1 MRGSGPTKSRYSMY
15 GKTKSRTMTTLTEN
29 QKAKPWYREPW
40 PWLLMAGPG
49 IVIIA
54 GFYTLWLAIKSDD
67 GLVADDYYKRGLA
80 INQTLSRALRAEQ
93 LALGARAVLGADPAR
108 ARVTLTGTGVL
119 PENLLL
125 RLVHPTRAVAD
136 ELIALHA
143 VTPGVYEGVLAAAVA
158 GRRTVMIEDLPRTW
172 RLAGEAT
179 GSAQVV
185 VLTPR

>member
-1 MRGSGPTKSRYSMY
+1 
-15 GKTKSRTMTTLTEN
+15 MTTLTDN
-29 QKAKPWYREPW
+29 LKAKPWYREPW

-136 ELIALHA
+136 QLIVLHA
-143 VTPGVYEGVLAAAVA
+143 AAPGIYSGTLAAAVA
-158 GRRTVMIEDLPRTW
+158 GRRVVMVEDKAQTW
-172 RLAGEAT
+172 RLAGETA
-179 GSAQVV
+179 GAAQTV
-185 VLTPR
+185 VLTPQ